1 MMSFNKSFTKAWAK
15 AVKKQPETAK
25 TPEPVEPPKKEG
37 RKKKG
42 SDK

>member
-1 MMSFNKSFTKAWAK
+1 MSFNKAFTKAWAK
-15 AVKKQPETAK
+15 AVKNQSESAK
-25 TPEPVEPPKKEG
+25 TNEPVEPPKKVG